1 MKFSRLVMVLLWLG
15 LYNCRMMERKMEGI
29 QDSRAIYNKA
39 MAGLTSVIGS
49 LVGIA
54 GAEHGIFE
62 MLQGNTRPAGFFAAA
77 IGPEQ
82 RFWEQGTER
91 ALMLIPNYLA
101 SGILSVAIGLCVI
114 IWSIAF
120 ARRKRGALVLAI
132 LSIALWLVGG
142 GFAPVFMSIFAVA
155 AASRIPKPLK
165 AWRSLAP
172 RLRAFLA
179 LLWPWS
185 LAACAVLFVFAM
197 ANGVFGYPLIL
208 FFDAPT
214 TTAILFSI
222 GYAAIGLIVV
232 SFVSALSADTLGE
245 LEKEGE

>member
-1 MKFSRLVMVLLWLG
+1 MVLLWPG
-15 LYNCRMMERKMEGI
+15 LYNCRMMGEKKEGI

-39 MAGLTSVIGS
+39 MAGLTSVMGS

-62 MLQGNTRPAGFFAAA
+62 MLQGNTRPIGFFAPA

-82 RFWEQGTER
+82 RFWEEGTER

-101 SGILSVAIGLCVI
+101 SGILTVAIGLGVI
-114 IWSIAF
+114 VWSIAF
-120 ARRKRGALVLAI
+120 AGRKRSALVLAV
-132 LSIALWLVGG
+132 LSIALWLFGG

-155 AASRIPKPLK
+155 AASRIRKPLRI
-165 AWRSLAP
+165 WRSLAAP
-172 RLRAFLA
+172 RFRAFLA
-179 LLWPWS
+179 LLWPWTVVV
-185 LAACAVLFVFAM
+185 CAVLFVFAM
-197 ANGVFGYPLIL
+197 ANGVFGFPLIL

-214 TTAILFSI
+214 TTVILFSI
-222 GYAAIGLIVV
+222 GYAAIGLIVIA
-232 SFVSALSADTLGE
+232 FVSALSADTLGE